1 MNKKKYVL
9 ITGAGSGL
17 GKELA
22 IQFAKKNYSVALV
35 GRDASKLENVSNEYS
50 FENSICISADVSE
63 YDEVDRVFSIAN
75 EWGGKPHIVINCAGE
90 GVFGEVG
97 DFTEKQITD
106 VLSANLI
113 GTIQV
118 SQRAYSFMKGEK
130 GFIVNVMSTAAKV
143 GRKMESIYCAAK
155 WGANGF
161 TESLKLEAKGTPLRI
176 MSVFPGGMNTG
187 FWSETCGLNPDA
199 SKFMNPAKVATTI
212 INNIIEEDGIYVA
225 DLLINRI

>member
-1 MNKKKYVL
+1 YVL

-17 GKELA
+17 GKQLA

-35 GRDASKLENVSNEYS
+35 GRDGSKLENVSNEYG
-50 FENSICISADVSE
+50 FENSICISADVSNYADVE
-63 YDEVDRVFSIAN
+63 KIFEIAN
-75 EWGGKPHIVINCAGE
+75 NWGGSPYIVINCAGE
-90 GVFGEVG
+90 GVFGEIG
-97 DFTEKQITD
+97 SFSAKQIND

-118 SQRAYSFMKGEK
+118 SQKAYSLMKGNK

-161 TESLKLEAKGTPLRI
+161 TESMKIEAKGTPLRV

-187 FWSETCGLNPDA
+187 FWSEKCGLNPDT
-199 SKFMNPAKVATTI
+199 SKFMNPSKVANTI
-212 INNIIEEDGIYVA
+212 IKNILEEDGIYVA